1 MINENITQ
9 QNSKIRD
16 LIVIHWY
23 KCYTLI
29 FKKKQ
34 SRPTEHNLELRI

>member
-1 MINENITQ
+1 MINENITK

-16 LIVIHWY
+16 LIVIYWY

-29 FKKKQ
+29 FKKSKADQ
-34 SRPTEHNLELRI
+34 QNTI